1 MWLQG
6 CEVLS
11 EVDMKRL
18 QLKQL
23 TIGMGGGDKGGGTSQ
38 KVCPLEARAPY

>member
-1 MWLQG
+1 MMCLQG

-11 EVDMKRL
+11 GVDMKRL

-38 KVCPLEARAPY
+38 KVFPLEARPY